1 MFYKFVGAAGDAVL
15 DVFDK
20 AVVQGSIKLSS
31 ATAFNDPFE
40 FKFTSVAPTRD
51 MFDAWHRTWMPDLT
65 PQQLESGWESLAGAQ
80 SDWNAG
86 LVPRMNLLQG
96 LYVLCLARRWDNHLM
111 WSHYADMH
119 RGFAICYKPELLAAL
134 EALPDFEMRGDVI
147 YSETVAELRWCSAPP
162 HEIPLPVIFTKSP
175 DWKYEA
181 EHRVVLSGPAGRDAL
196 YQIVDPDLIAGVVL
210 GARVSEPLI
219 QKALAVRAAR
229 PEFTVDIVSSARG
242 SYALTADR
250 IDDNLRT
257 MRGIL

>member
-1 MFYKFVGAAGDAVL
+1 MFYKFVGAAGDAL
-15 DVFDK
+15 LEVFDK

-31 ATAFNDPFE
+31 ATTFNDPFE

-65 PQQLESGWESLAGAQ
+65 PQQLENGWESLTGAQ
-80 SDWNAG
+80 SAWNAE

-96 LYVLCLARRWDNHLM
+96 LYVLCLAQRWDNHLM

-119 RGFAICYKPELLAAL
+119 RGFAIRYSPEFLAAL
-134 EALPDFEMRGDVI
+134 EALPDFQMRGDVN
-147 YSETVAELRWCSAPP
+147 YSETVAALRWCSAPP

-181 EHRVVLSGPAGRDAL
+181 EHRVVLSGSVGKDAL

-210 GARVSEPLI
+210 GARASQPLI
-219 QKALAVRAAR
+219 QKALAVRAAS
-229 PEFTVDIVSSARG
+229 PEFTVDMVSSARE

-250 IDDNLRT
+250 IEDNLRT
-257 MRGIL
+257 MRSIL